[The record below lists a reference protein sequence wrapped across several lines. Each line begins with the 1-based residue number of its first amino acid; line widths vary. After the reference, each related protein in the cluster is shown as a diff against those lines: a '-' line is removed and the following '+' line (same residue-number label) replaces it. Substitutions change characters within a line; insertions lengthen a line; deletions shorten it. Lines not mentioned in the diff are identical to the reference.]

1 MEGVASKASIQALR
15 EDDVAVQLERRRFT
29 VSEYLRMA
37 EIGIF
42 APDEKLELIDGE
54 IVKKMSPIGTPHLWC
69 VARIAKLLE
78 RRLGDQHFI
87 LVQSPLQ
94 LDEHNEPEPDIVL
107 LPLREGVERPTAR
120 EALLVVEVSDT
131 TIKLDRKVKVP
142 LYAAFGIVEV
152 WLVDLV
158 ANRIEAYREP
168 KDGTYHQVLMFDET
182 ERLSP
187 LKFPD
192 VSFSVAEILGTKPL
206 RLP

>member
-1 MEGVASKASIQALR
+1 MMTAANEVKKEKPC

-69 VARIAKLLE
+69 VIRLNRLFNAKLAT
-78 RRLGDQHFI
+78 RAIVSPQNP
-87 LVQSPLQ
+87 LVLN
-94 LDEHNEPEPDIVL
+94 DYNEPEPDIVL

-206 RLP
+206 SF